1 MKRCWSP
8 FIAAI
13 VTVASAT
20 AGLAQ
25 EEPAS
30 GIDAAINQA
39 LTPVSELVHS
49 IVFVSVPVAGT
60 PLPIVVAL
68 MAVSALFFTL
78 YLGFVN
84 IRGFGQ
90 ALRLVRGDYA
100 DPSQTGEVSHFQAL
114 ATAVSGTVGVG
125 NIGAVAV
132 LVTLGGPG
140 AAFWMMF
147 AGFLGMS
154 TKCVEC
160 TLGVKYRKVN
170 PDGTVSGGP
179 MYYLSRGLAELGW
192 PSAGKAMAAFFA
204 VSIVIG
210 GLGIG
215 NMWQSNQAYLQ
226 LVNVT
231 GGAEGF
237 FGDKG
242 WLVGVVLALLTAS
255 VIIGGIKSIARV
267 TDKLVPFMAAFYLGC
282 ALLVL
287 IVHAERLPAALAAI
301 FGSALSPEG
310 VTGGLIGVIILGFQ
324 RAIFSNEAG
333 LGSAPIAHSAVRTDE
348 PMSEGLVSLLEPF
361 IDTVIICTMT
371 ALVIVV
377 TIHVPDSPLQES
389 GLAGVALTSAA
400 FATTFAWF
408 PYPLAL
414 AVMLF
419 AFSTLIAWS
428 YYGLKGWTY
437 LFGESRA
444 ADISFKAVFCLFVI
458 LGCTVELEAVLDF
471 SDAMTFA
478 MAVPNAIG
486 LFLLAPV
493 VKREMRSYFARL
505 RSGEIR
511 SHRNRRL
518 AQERPALMRQP

>member
-154 TKCVEC
+154 TKCV
-160 TLGVKYRKVN
+160 
-170 PDGTVSGGP
+170 
-179 MYYLSRGLAELGW
+179 
-192 PSAGKAMAAFFA
+192 AGF
-204 VSIVIG
+204 
-210 GLGIG
+210 
-215 NMWQSNQAYLQ
+215 
-226 LVNVT
+226 
-231 GGAEGF
+231 
-237 FGDKG
+237 
-242 WLVGVVLALLTAS
+242 
-255 VIIGGIKSIARV
+255 
-267 TDKLVPFMAAFYLGC
+267 
-282 ALLVL
+282 
-287 IVHAERLPAALAAI
+287 
-301 FGSALSPEG
+301 
-310 VTGGLIGVIILGFQ
+310 
-324 RAIFSNEAG
+324 
-333 LGSAPIAHSAVRTDE
+333 
-348 PMSEGLVSLLEPF
+348 
-361 IDTVIICTMT
+361 
-371 ALVIVV
+371 
-377 TIHVPDSPLQES
+377 
-389 GLAGVALTSAA
+389 
-400 FATTFAWF
+400 
-408 PYPLAL
+408 
-414 AVMLF
+414 
-419 AFSTLIAWS
+419 
-428 YYGLKGWTY
+428 
-437 LFGESRA
+437 
-444 ADISFKAVFCLFVI
+444 
-458 LGCTVELEAVLDF
+458 
-471 SDAMTFA
+471 
-478 MAVPNAIG
+478 
-486 LFLLAPV
+486 
-493 VKREMRSYFARL
+493 
-505 RSGEIR
+505 
-511 SHRNRRL
+511 
-518 AQERPALMRQP
+518 